1 MSIKLDDDRMREFLR
16 LFTSHEIRLRAFA
29 MSMIAN
35 YADAE
40 DVLQEANLVMW
51 KRFDQFTPGTTFM
64 SWAGR
69 VVYLVALQH
78 RRTRKRDRLQFG
90 EKFFSAMAN
99 VAVRDDVAA
108 QLSEQEHALSDC
120 ICKLKTEQ
128 REMLRAKY
136 AENISVDQMSIMFNR
151 SVEAIYKAL
160 NRTRR
165 ILHDC
170 VRARISHGGC

>member
-1 MSIKLDDDRMREFLR
+1 
-16 LFTSHEIRLRAFA
+16 
-29 MSMIAN
+29 
-35 YADAE
+35 
-40 DVLQEANLVMW
+40 
-51 KRFDQFTPGTTFM
+51 M

-90 EKFFSAMAN
+90 EKFFSAMTS
-99 VAVRDDVAA
+99 VAIREDVSA
-108 QLSEQEHALSDC
+108 QLGEQEHALSDC
-120 ICKLKTEQ
+120 ICKLSAEQ

-136 AENISVDQMSIMFNR
+136 AENISVNQMSVMFNR

-170 VRARISHGGC
+170 VRAKISHGGC